1 MTPFQKVP
9 NSKGFTH
16 IFRVLSRF
24 EVGRDHSFE
33 SARAKRRV
41 SGLALRHIAVGG
53 VARLFRADERERE
66 RAGER
71 ERKKERKKEKCSPL

>member
-66 RAGER
+66 REREERKER
-71 ERKKERKKEKCSPL
+71 EREKCSPL